1 MRTDR
6 LKRGLALLLVAGM
19 LVLNMDIYGC
29 GTVKAAGESSYG
41 TQMKSGN
48 AGSNCKYTTYDT
60 DGDEKADLLVISGT
74 GPMSNGEYP
83 LRPYLEGIRKVVIE
97 YGVTR
102 IGDWNFGTS
111 SSSLTRNKS
120 ITSVEIQ
127 TDAQGS
133 TTVESIGQ
141 YAFYLANNLQ
151 TINLPTGIKKIEGNA
166 LAGTPSLRSI
176 SLPEGLQTLGNNA
189 VNGGSKDGNK
199 DSVIIPST
207 VTSIGSN
214 AVGGFNKV
222 YSLCSAGA
230 GEGNAAYTLTL
241 DENGT
246 KSNRYVL
253 PAEAAKG
260 TAYEGTQFDAS
271 VGFPFTEEELTKKW
285 TKDSDFET
293 VYSGE
298 HKAVISGDTTFQC
311 SDYIRRK
318 VTFDLEHTTTDG
330 TDEAKGGMFGEDYI
344 CTLAPEKKYLLD
356 KESIKVK
363 IGETELTEGQY
374 SVTSRTDETTGANI
388 CTLTIPNAQLTADV
402 TITAAS
408 LADESEY
415 KVSLSADGQTVCYFS
430 LTDAVAAWNQSDKET
445 AVMTLL
451 VDCMETE
458 LTIGASDKNG
468 TVTLDLAGHTLKSD
482 SLIIRDN
489 TCTVKSSQA
498 GGTLDVTVYVENG
511 NASFQTGVTVRNVVI
526 GNRADSVI
534 SVEGADISNLRV
546 TNGSR
551 CRIVSGIVR
560 NLKIMQDAA
569 ESVFAGGTIY
579 NLFCESNKRSVILP
593 DGYAVRNPKN
603 KERYTMEQLDA
614 DDFNQHIEA
623 YSCTEHVYQAGY
635 CIYCRKLTDC
645 VHAQMDTASGICG
658 DCGIHMLAL
667 VQIPDE
673 DAVPVYC
680 LTWDELCRC
689 AETMSDGIKYV
700 VQFYRDEAIGSNEN
714 ILKLTHGNVQIKL
727 GGYTLAME
735 SNMRDNYM
743 VQISGADVTID
754 NGKLVGIDKSNVLRM
769 ETGALKLGKNLEI
782 SFNGKRAY
790 GDCIQIGGGEL
801 TVDGTTVS
809 DSFLFVDGGTVT
821 ILEGSFTGVHC
832 DTGILQIKGGT
843 YNSTTNE
850 THLTTNSINVSRSG
864 HTLNGLLQDGYAF
877 RKLKED
883 GTSGDWITDE
893 EVLNGTTF
901 AYGVRAEKKP
911 DAPSVVPSETMEV
924 AHSVKAV
931 RDVSLPEAWEW
942 STESKDIAL
951 SAGVAAE
958 AVAIYNGTDKEIY
971 PEETCRV
978 TVHITNSAHTDADG
992 DGRCDISDCGAIID
1006 GIGAKLAGYS
1016 LSLTGNIGVNFYMEL
1031 SDDIVNDASAYMNF
1045 TLPNG
1050 TTSKVYVSGTHED
1063 GSTATTD
1070 TTVKNGV
1077 TYYVFTCEV
1086 AAKEMT
1092 SDIKAQMIGNNGE
1105 KTGTVYTYTVK
1116 EYADYILSHMSAE
1129 ESDISKATIQLVKG
1143 MLNYGGAAQ
1152 KYFGYKTDKLAS
1164 DGLTLTEP
1172 VFDDTSIVNF
1182 IKYETNKASIINYSD
1197 SDKVTFKSAY
1207 LSLNSTTDLC
1217 VNVKFAEDVTVQED
1231 MFAIWLDSKEISKD
1245 QYEITKVN
1253 ESERNCYK
1261 ITLHGIKASQLQKQ
1275 YEFEV
1280 NLSDL
1285 ETVTLRYGATSYAYT
1300 VMSSACDNINN
1311 IESLREVVK
1320 ALYAYGSC
1328 AQGYEYYTK

>member
-1 MRTDR
+1 MRIDR

-19 LVLNMDIYGC
+19 LVSNMDIYGC

-60 DGDEKADLLVISGT
+60 DRDEKADLLVISGT
-74 GPMSNGEYP
+74 GPMSDGEHP
-83 LRPYLEGIRKVVIE
+83 LKPYLEGIRKVVIE

-102 IGDWNFGTS
+102 IGNWNFGTS
-111 SSSLTRNKS
+111 SSSETRNKS

-151 TINLPTGIKKIEGNA
+151 TINLPTGIKKIEKNA

-241 DENGT
+241 DDNGT

-260 TAYEGTQFDAS
+260 TVYEGTQFDAS

-285 TKDSDFET
+285 TKDSDLET

-344 CTLAPEKKYLLD
+344 CTLAPEEKYLLD

-374 SVTSRTDETTGANI
+374 SVTSRTDETTGANV

-482 SLIIRDN
+482 SLIIRGN

-498 GGTLDVTVYVENG
+498 GGTLDVTVYVEKG
-511 NASFQTGVTVRNVVI
+511 NTSFQTGVTVRNVVI
-526 GNRADSVI
+526 GNGADSVI
-534 SVEGADISNLRV
+534 SVEGADISDLRV
-546 TNGSR
+546 KNGSR

-579 NLFCESNKRSVILP
+579 NLFCEGDKRSVILP
-593 DGYAVRNPKN
+593 DGYAVRNPEN

-614 DDFNQHIEA
+614 DDFNQHIEV

-700 VQFYRDEAIGSNEN
+700 VQFYRDEAFGSNEN

-735 SNMRDNYM
+735 SNMRNSYM

-754 NGKLVGIDKSNVLRM
+754 NGKLVGIDKSSVLRM

-782 SFNGKRAY
+782 SFNGKLAY

-832 DTGILQIKGGT
+832 DSGILQIKGGT

-850 THLTTNSINVSRSG
+850 THLTTNSIDVSRSG

-942 STESKDIAL
+942 STESKDITL

-992 DGRCDISDCGAIID
+992 DGRCDVSECGQYID

-1031 SDDIVNDASAYMNF
+1031 SDDVVNDESAYMSF

-1063 GSTATTD
+1063 GSTAATD
-1070 TTVKNGV
+1070 TTVKDGV

-1092 SDIKAQMIGNNGE
+1092 AEIKAQMIAVNGTR
-1105 KTGTVYTYTVK
+1105 KGTVYTYAVK
-1116 EYADYILSHMSAE
+1116 DYADHIRNNS
-1129 ESDISKATIQLVKG
+1129 SKYSSRIINLVNS
-1143 MLNYGGAAQ
+1143 MLNYGGFTQ
-1152 KYFGYKTDKLAS
+1152 EYFDYKTDDPANQ
-1164 DGLTLTEP
+1164 DLTEDEKNA
-1172 VFDDTSIVNF
+1172 VKQTVNASM
-1182 IKYETNKASIINYSD
+1182 ISRMKA
-1197 SDKVTFKSAY
+1197 KVENAAEVCTFVSAY
-1207 LSLNSTTDLC
+1207 LSLRSRTDLC
-1217 VNVKFAEDVTVQED
+1217 VYVKLAEGVDPSDVTFMVDGEP
-1231 MFAIWLDSKEISKD
+1231 LDPATLKVE
-1245 QYEITKVN
+1245 KVN
-1253 ESERNCYK
+1253 GSSCYK
-1261 ITLHGIKASQLQKQ
+1261 LVVPDIAAFRLAEMHTFAVKAGSGENAKTATLQ
-1275 YEFEV
+1275 YGVFSYFYAV
-1280 NLSDL
+1280 LSDESDTIANAEKL
-1285 ETVTLRYGATSYAYT
+1285 RNTVKAMYAYCN
-1300 VMSSACDNINN
+1300 AA
-1311 IESLREVVK
+1311 SLYIDET
-1320 ALYAYGSC
+1320 AA
-1328 AQGYEYYTK
+1328 

>member
-19 LVLNMDIYGC
+19 LVSNMDIYGC

-74 GPMSNGEYP
+74 GPMPDGEY
-83 LRPYLEGIRKVVIE
+83 LLKPYLEGIRKVVIE

-102 IGDWNFGTS
+102 IGNWNFGTS
-111 SSSLTRNKS
+111 SSSETRNKS

-141 YAFYLANNLQ
+141 FAFYLANNLQ

-189 VNGGSKDGNK
+189 VNGGSRDGNK

-241 DENGT
+241 DDNGT

-285 TKDSDFET
+285 TKDSDLET

-298 HKAVISGDTTFQC
+298 HKAVISGDATFQC

-344 CTLAPEKKYLLD
+344 CTLAPEEKYLLD

-374 SVTSRTDETTGANI
+374 SVTSRTDETTGANV

-482 SLIIRDN
+482 SLIIRGN

-511 NASFQTGVTVRNVVI
+511 NTSFQTGVTVRNVVI
-526 GNRADSVI
+526 GNGADSVI
-534 SVEGADISNLRV
+534 SVEGADISDLRV
-546 TNGSR
+546 KNGSR

-579 NLFCESNKRSVILP
+579 NLFCEGDKRSVILP
-593 DGYAVRNPKN
+593 DGYAVRNPEN

-614 DDFNQHIEA
+614 DDFNQHIEV

-700 VQFYRDEAIGSNEN
+700 VQFYRDEAFGSNEN

-735 SNMRDNYM
+735 SNMRNSYM

-754 NGKLVGIDKSNVLRM
+754 NGKLVGIDKSSVLRM

-782 SFNGKRAY
+782 SFNGKLAY

-832 DTGILQIKGGT
+832 DSGILQIKGGT

-850 THLTTNSINVSRSG
+850 THLTTNSIDVSRSG

-942 STESKDIAL
+942 STESKDITL

-978 TVHITNSAHTDADG
+978 TVHITNSAHTDADN
-992 DGRCDISDCGAIID
+992 DGRCDDCGQYID

-1031 SDDIVNDASAYMNF
+1031 SDKIIADKDAYMQF

-1050 TTSKVYVSGTHED
+1050 TVTKVLVSDAQTN
-1063 GSTATTD
+1063 TTINAG
-1070 TTVKNGV
+1070 K
-1077 TYYVFTCEV
+1077 TYYRFPCEV
-1086 AAKEMT
+1086 SSYEMT
-1092 SDIKAQMIGNNGE
+1092 QDIKAQMFDGNGKCGKE
-1105 KTGTVYTYTVK
+1105 YTYTVRD
-1116 EYADYILSHMSAE
+1116 YAQYIIKNYSSYVDAYPF
-1129 ESDISKATIQLVKG
+1129 AVA
-1143 MLNYGGAAQ
+1143 MLNYGASSQ
-1152 KYFGYKTDKLAS
+1152 KYF
-1164 DGLTLTEP
+1164 
-1172 VFDDTSIVNF
+1172 
-1182 IKYETNKASIINYSD
+1182 NKAVDDLANKNLSSYDQEIPNLFNGYINGFVAKKAENGVLGQFAGLSM
-1197 SDKVTFKSAY
+1197 VLKSETTLNLFY
-1207 LSLNSTTDLC
+1207 EPKEGVDVSKLKFLVDGKEITPVKRGQYYILSLENIRANELGNSKT
-1217 VNVKFAEDVTVQED
+1217 F
-1231 MFAIWLDSKEISKD
+1231 
-1245 QYEITKVN
+1245 
-1253 ESERNCYK
+1253 
-1261 ITLHGIKASQLQKQ
+1261 
-1275 YEFEV
+1275 
-1280 NLSDL
+1280 
-1285 ETVTLRYGATSYAYT
+1285 TVTDGTNTLSGDYCAMMYCYQVLQAAKGAYADDLVTLVKAFSDYAYT
-1300 VMSSACDNINN
+1300 
-1311 IESLREVVK
+1311 
-1320 ALYAYGSC
+1320 
-1328 AQGYEYYTK
+1328 AQSVCKSN